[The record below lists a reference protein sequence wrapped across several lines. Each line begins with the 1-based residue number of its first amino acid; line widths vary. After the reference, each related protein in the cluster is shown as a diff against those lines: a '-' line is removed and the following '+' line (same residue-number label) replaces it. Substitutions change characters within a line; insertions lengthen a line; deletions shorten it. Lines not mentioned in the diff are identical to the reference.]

1 MPPYRAP
8 VSPYPPSLCVHQ
20 EHEQNEAEKAAATEE
35 KHQAET
41 MKDMI
46 ARSTDHFKRPKKV
59 PLLPCHAFVRAF
71 FPFHCFY
78 LVLR

>member
-1 MPPYRAP
+1 MPPYLAP
-8 VSPYPPSLCVHQ
+8 ISPYPPSLCVHQ

-59 PLLPCHAFVRAF
+59 PRA
-71 FPFHCFY
+71 Y
-78 LVLR
+78 LAPI